1 VWQFPKLLFF
11 AKLDVAVVD
20 ELYFDSL
27 PRDFGNFS
35 PVPRAVIVIFGGTF
49 LAFFYNNRL

>member
-27 PRDFGNFS
+27 RRNFI
-35 PVPRAVIVIFGGTF
+35 PVPRAVIVVFGGTF